1 MTVITDDE
9 EEDALDKDSA
19 GSVWADQAPASHWP
33 TQGGEGG
40 GGCLCELYLI
50 LCLYYTRL
58 LPYTLL
64 LTWGCYFLLCLPPG
78 VLFHTLLLLIEA
90 ASLLLYTS

>member
-1 MTVITDDE
+1 MTVITVGE

-50 LCLYYTRL
+50 LC
-58 LPYTLL
+58 
-64 LTWGCYFLLCLPPG
+64 FLLG
-78 VLFHTLLLLIEA
+78 GATLYSVYHLH
-90 ASLLLYTS
+90 